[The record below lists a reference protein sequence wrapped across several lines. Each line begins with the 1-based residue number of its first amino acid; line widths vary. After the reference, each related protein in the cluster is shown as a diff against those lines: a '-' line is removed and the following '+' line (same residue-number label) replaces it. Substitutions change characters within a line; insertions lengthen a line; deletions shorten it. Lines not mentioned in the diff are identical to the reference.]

1 MVARI
6 RYLDGEVAEIQL
18 HPITLGHGLPRPRR
32 GRPLMAR
39 GELAAK
45 ILGDVQRLSEA
56 MGTTVEIRDD
66 VGLIRF

>member
-1 MVARI
+1 
-6 RYLDGEVAEIQL
+6 
-18 HPITLGHGLPRPRR
+18 
-32 GRPLMAR
+32 MAR

-66 VGLIRF
+66 VGFIRF